1 MKPFIFCPICSQKL
15 EPAVL
20 EERNRM
26 LCPKCGWVHYSNP
39 LPVAIAF
46 TRNTNGEVLLI
57 RRAHEPAFNQ
67 WALPGG
73 FIESSEEPHEGCLR
87 ELWEETSIEGS
98 IESLVGVYHRES
110 TMYGS
115 LIAIAYRVLA
125 CHENIC
131 INHEVFE
138 AGFYPADSLPE
149 VTIPLH
155 RQIIEESLANS

>member
-1 MKPFIFCPICSQKL
+1 L

-20 EERNRM
+20 EERDRM
-26 LCPKCGWVHYSNP
+26 LCPECGWVHYRNP

-46 TRNTNGEVLLI
+46 TRNMKGEVLLI
-57 RRAHEPAFNQ
+57 RRAHEPAFNH

-73 FIESSEEPHEGCLR
+73 FIESSEQAHEGCLR
-87 ELWEETSIEGS
+87 ELWEETAIEGS

-125 CHENIC
+125 SHENIC

-138 AGFYPADSLPE
+138 AGFYRADRLPE

-155 RQIIEESLANS
+155 RQIIEESLANG